1 MADDVGDKEKRY
13 KEALKVARRELAA
26 SDPQMVALQSAV
38 EYKDGDAENGELLVD
53 FWGERYRVAYPQG
66 TVEGETGEPSMP
78 LQILILHYL
87 LTADGTPL
95 SYNWVSFRDFG
106 PETQT
111 YYPAFQGRAE
121 QPLVGAFGR
130 DLDAFKEAAAAKRGE
145 KLDFGDASFRFR
157 VFPRVWVA
165 IVVWAGDEEFSPSVQ
180 LLFDG
185 SANHYLPAEDL
196 AVLGGMVSSGL
207 AKLAR

>member
-1 MADDVGDKEKRY
+1 MADEKEKRY
-13 KEALKVARRELAA
+13 KDALKVAWRELAA
-26 SDPQMVALQSAV
+26 SNPKMVALKSAV
-38 EYKDGDAENGELLVD
+38 EYEEEGAEQGELLVD

-66 TVEGETGEPSMP
+66 SVEGETGAPSMP

-95 SYNWVSFRDFG
+95 AYNWVSFRDFG

-121 QPLVGAFGR
+121 QPLADAFGH
-130 DLDAFKEAAAAKRGE
+130 DLNAFKRAADAKGGE
-145 KLDFGDASFRFR
+145 KLGFGDASFRFR

-165 IVVWAGDEEFSPSVQ
+165 LVIWAGDEEFSPSVQ

-196 AVLGGMVSSGL
+196 AVLGGIVSRGL
-207 AKLAR
+207 AKLAG

>member
-1 MADDVGDKEKRY
+1 MADEKERRY
-13 KEALKVARRELAA
+13 KDALKVARRELAA
-26 SDPQMVALQSAV
+26 SDPKMVALKSAV
-38 EYKDGDAENGELLVD
+38 EYKEEGAEQGGLLID
-53 FWGERYRVAYPQG
+53 FWRERYRVSYPQG
-66 TVEGETGEPSMP
+66 SVEGETDAPSMP
-78 LQILILHYL
+78 LQLLILHYL

-95 SYNWVSFRDFG
+95 AYNWVSFRDFG

-121 QPLVGAFGR
+121 QPLVDVFGH
-130 DLDAFKEAAAAKRGE
+130 DLDAFKRAADAKGGE
-145 KLDFGDASFRFR
+145 KLGFGDASFRFR

-165 IVVWAGDEEFSPSVQ
+165 LVIWAGDEEFSPSVQ

-196 AVLGGMVSSGL
+196 AVLGGIVSHGL
-207 AKLAR
+207 AKLAG